1 MLNSTL
7 PWIGQVLLP
16 GLCAAKTH
24 PYPPACRRRAQ
35 EIEPGYCEP
44 TYWIGMTTF
53 NMGDPLTGLST
64 MKASLSCKY
73 TASEALQALNKV
85 YLMMMEAGKNADV
98 GPMLVRGGGRM
109 WLCCVMVMEKPLAK
123 TWHIRICAGMEGVQ
137 DCANLALTCMCMPI
151 GPESSALSGVHAY
164 RQQPADAAVKLH
176 MAVNTDPQLWEPV
189 LMLSLSLCCAGVGG
203 CAGLP
208 ACVASG

>member
-1 MLNSTL
+1 MVQEAQYKSCMTALTKTASVSTDTLSCNVLPCTTVVMLNSTL

-24 PYPPACRRRAQ
+24 PHPPACRRRAQ

-109 WLCCVMVMEKPLAK
+109 WPCCVMVMENHWQKPG
-123 TWHIRICAGMEGVQ
+123 ICACVQ
-137 DCANLALTCMCMPI
+137 EWKACRTV
-151 GPESSALSGVHAY
+151 LSMHVYAY
-164 RQQPADAAVKLH
+164 RA
-176 MAVNTDPQLWEPV
+176 
-189 LMLSLSLCCAGVGG
+189 
-203 CAGLP
+203 
-208 ACVASG
+208 